1 MKYSVYNVCYC
12 HCTPLTESTSGV
24 IVNKEVVIVRYSDH
38 GLHAWTL
45 LAMQSWHCARTQSCK
60 HIHNHSAHIT
70 HDRRDD
76 RWHSIAT
83 AVMIV
88 CRLWLTRICRN
99 STCLYYIAFTMPILI
114 RSGWA
119 LYYVGPNAE
128 CVWVERWVDCGSA
141 WMSACMS
148 CVPGEFSCLFS
159 YSGSTSTSA

>member
-1 MKYSVYNVCYC
+1 MLLSLHAANRVNERC
-12 HCTPLTESTSGV
+12 HCQQGSGHRTLQWSWPAC
-24 IVNKEVVIVRYSDH
+24 VNTVGNAIM
-38 GLHAWTL
+38 TL
-45 LAMQSWHCARTQSCK
+45 CTHTCK
-60 HIHNHSAHIT
+60 HIHKHSAHIT

-159 YSGSTSTSA
+159 YSGSTSTSHTVVVISH